1 MRLYE
6 LNYEGY
12 SDISPDLGVK
22 VKKISLFS
30 PFLQGEKKTAKTLVS
45 RWVFYF
51 LSRGDFRIYYVRA
64 EGEDRPVIHTSY
76 VMGPGLKFPFMEK
89 GDIHIGPCNTA
100 PDFRGR
106 GIYRRVLKTIHA
118 ENYSRSKR
126 AYMIVDESNLPS
138 IKGIEAAG
146 LTHIGTVER
155 QGIWKIYRRISH
167 V

>member
-6 LNYEGY
+6 LNYGNY
-12 SDISPDLGVK
+12 NDICRDPEVR

-30 PFLQGEKKTAKTLVS
+30 PFIKGEKKRVKTLLT
-45 RWVFYF
+45 RWMFY
-51 LSRGDFRIYYVRA
+51 LSAKGDFRIYYVTA
-64 EGEDRPVIHTSY
+64 EEGGRPIHTSY
-76 VMGPGLKFPFMEK
+76 VTGPSSKFPFMEK

-100 PDFRGR
+100 PEHRGQ

-118 ENYSRSKR
+118 ENHSQCTR

-146 LTHIGTVER
+146 LTHTGTVER
-155 QGIWKIYRRISH
+155 KGIRKIYRRISN